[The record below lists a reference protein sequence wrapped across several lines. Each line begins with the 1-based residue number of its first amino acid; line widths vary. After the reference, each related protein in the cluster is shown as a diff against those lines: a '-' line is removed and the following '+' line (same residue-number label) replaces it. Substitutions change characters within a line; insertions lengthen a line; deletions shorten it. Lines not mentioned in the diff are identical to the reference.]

1 MRFDSL
7 PKLFNGQIL
16 VTDETRQRILLSAG
30 PIFAERG
37 FAQATVRQVCD
48 GAGVNHA
55 ALNYYFGSKEA
66 LYLEAINLAHTR
78 LVQQVPPPLWDDE
91 TPPDEKLR
99 RFILTILHR
108 MLGKEGLS
116 WEMRLLM
123 RETIE
128 PTSAA
133 KAMVDNFIRPQH
145 EILLG
150 ILRELSPSTVELSQL
165 QKLAFSIIG
174 QCLHYRSAGEFVA
187 LLVPPGDLEQSYDID
202 SLAEHITRFTLGG
215 IALYHRPSE
224 SIRTLHPP
232 ARRTSSLKVNHS

>member
-1 MRFDSL
+1 M
-7 PKLFNGQIL
+7 
-16 VTDETRQRILLSAG
+16 TDETRQRILLSAG

-55 ALNYYFGSKEA
+55 ALNYYFGSKES
-66 LYLEAINLAHTR
+66 LYLETIRLAHLR
-78 LVQQVPPPLWDDE
+78 LVQQVPPPLWEDE
-91 TPPDEKLR
+91 TPPAEKLR
-99 RFILTILHR
+99 RFIQTTLHR
-108 MLGKEGLS
+108 MLGREGLD

-133 KAMVDNFIRPQH
+133 KTMVDDFIRPQH

-150 ILRELSPSTVELSQL
+150 ILRELSPATVSLSELQ
-165 QKLAFSIIG
+165 QMAFSIIG

-187 LLVPPGDLEQSYDID
+187 LLVTPRDLDRNFDID
-202 SLAEHITRFTLGG
+202 SLAEHITRFSLGG
-215 IALYHRPSE
+215 IALYRQKSE
-224 SIRTLHPP
+224 SLPSSTGS
-232 ARRTSSLKVNHS
+232 RRKGTSLNTSHN